1 MKKIHCFKQA
11 IKLCG
16 NRMETWY
23 EKRKEAQNSQFVNWI
38 ETAHVFAPGIR
49 RYLIVYDYSSQT
61 ANRTLHNCMIVL
73 CNLLEVLLLTLID
86 HSTAHYLFLMILQCS
101 IVLTQLL
108 EIRVCKTPW
117 KRSNLFNN
125 IPTFVHSNE
134 RLFFFGQ

>member
-61 ANRTLHNCMIVL
+61 ANRTLHNCFMQP
-73 CNLLEVLLLTLID
+73 LLLIYKRYFWPFNC
-86 HSTAHYLFLMILQCS
+86 SLFIFMILQCS